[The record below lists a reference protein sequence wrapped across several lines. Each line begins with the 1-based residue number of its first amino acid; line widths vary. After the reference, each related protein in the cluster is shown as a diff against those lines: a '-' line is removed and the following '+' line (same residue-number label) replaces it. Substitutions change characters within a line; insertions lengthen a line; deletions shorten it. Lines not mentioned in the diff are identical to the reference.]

1 MKKDNVSQLITDVI
15 SEEIRNRIINESMEN
30 GFEKFH
36 VTMDGQLID
45 SCDTQEEA
53 NQVKSDCEKDPKNK
67 GKMLLIDKKS
77 YSNYDEF
84 IEQLDGMSE
93 NLNEEISDSRYI
105 WITRDVKLSNGD
117 VGFYLVKFK
126 PVDNGVELS
135 EDELTEE
142 LMKFFNTDIK
152 GYFTDSSYNKVNPPI
167 TGVPI
172 ESSEVKAYVGDEVGR
187 PINNEINENKMNKK
201 LNLKNKHKKQEVD
214 ENEDCVECG
223 KTDNIDATEEEID
236 ELFGISKKKEDQ
248 SKGNVDSKFKKFID
262 KWAAG
267 VDTPEFKASIKDA
280 EDFNRSL
287 YVNEG
292 DVCEKCGKDVC
303 ECSKNINESKKKKV
317 LRLTEAQMNRFI
329 ANIIKESHP
338 GITVTKKAQGESKK
352 ENEEYA
358 GEVEKKMKDYL
369 SFDGNDNPE
378 FPKAIGKGEKKV
390 AEPLSKE
397 DQEYVDDYRGG
408 KALDLT
414 YDQEPTEE
422 FKKRLRGSLT
432 GSPETGNEQEEDSN
446 IIKSDVGKEM
456 LSNAERKV
464 KKVKKD
470 PMYKKDP
477 QPVTNVHEMTQ
488 KDDEVITE
496 EIEKIKKLYNYQDR
510 TQ

>member
-1 MKKDNVSQLITDVI
+1 MEKNNVSQLINDVI
-15 SEEIRNRIINESMEN
+15 SEEIRNRIIKESMDN

-53 NQVKSDCEKDPKNK
+53 ETVKNDCEKDPKNK
-67 GKMLLIDKKS
+67 GKMLLIDKKH

-84 IEQLDGMSE
+84 IEQLDGMTE
-93 NLNEEISDSRYI
+93 NLNEQISDSRYV

-126 PVDNGVELS
+126 PIESGVELS
-135 EDELTEE
+135 EDDLTDE
-142 LMKFFNTDIK
+142 LMKFFNSDIK
-152 GYFTDSSYNKVNPPI
+152 GYFVDSSYNKVNPPI

-172 ESSEVKAYVGDEVGR
+172 ESSEVKAYVGDEAGR

-201 LNLKNKHKKQEVD
+201 INLKNKHVKQEVD

-223 KTDNIDATEEEID
+223 KTDNIDATEAEID
-236 ELFGISKKKEDQ
+236 ELFGITKKNEEPK
-248 SKGNVDSKFKKFID
+248 KPKVDSKFKKFID
-262 KWAAG
+262 KWAEGA
-267 VDTPEFKASIKDA
+267 DSPEFESSTKDA

-292 DVCEKCGKDVC
+292 DVCEKCGKEVC
-303 ECSKNINESKKKKV
+303 ECSKKIDESKKKKV

-358 GEVEKKMKDYL
+358 TEVNKKMKDYL

-378 FPKAIGKGEKKV
+378 FPKPIGKGEKKV

-446 IIKSDVGKEM
+446 VIKSDVGKEM

-477 QPVTNVHEMTQ
+477 QPVTNVHESTQ
-488 KDDEVITE
+488 KDDEIITE

>member
-67 GKMLLIDKKS
+67 GKILLIDKKS

-93 NLNEEISDSRYI
+93 NLNEQISDSRYI

-126 PVDNGVELS
+126 PVDSGVELS

-214 ENEDCVECG
+214 
-223 KTDNIDATEEEID
+223 ATEEEID

-267 VDTPEFKASIKDA
+267 VDTPE
-280 EDFNRSL
+280 
-287 YVNEG
+287 EG

-414 YDQEPTEE
+414 YDQEPAEE